1 MESLLERHTMKE
13 TSERTEELLDELYD
27 TLTRLCHYYEGMKR
41 DIAQRDEYTV
51 QMAERDFST
60 LIGNEG
66 MSVLPIL
73 ANLIDALDAQQA
85 QYQS

>member
-1 MESLLERHTMKE
+1 MKE

-41 DIAQRDEYTV
+41 DIAQSDEYTV

-73 ANLIDALDAQQA
+73 ANLIDSLDAQQA

>member
-1 MESLLERHTMKE
+1 MKE

-73 ANLIDALDAQQA
+73 ANLIDSLDAQQA

>member
-1 MESLLERHTMKE
+1 MKE

-85 QYQS
+85 HYQS

>member
-1 MESLLERHTMKE
+1 MKE

-27 TLTRLCHYYEGMKR
+27 TLTRLCHYYEGMRR

-51 QMAERDFST
+51 QMAERDFSN

-73 ANLIDALDAQQA
+73 ANLIDSLDTQQA

>member
-41 DIAQRDEYTV
+41 DIAQEYTV
-51 QMAERDFST
+51 RMAERDFSA

-73 ANLIDALDAQQA
+73 ANLIDSLDTQQA